1 MSAAHSSPLQATK
14 LPGEFLRYLEVL
26 ENTYLAERD
35 PIRAS
40 GFGGGAKRWRCERE
54 PLLDAG
60 EADGDLL
67 DVGCANGHLAE
78 CLVDWARERGR
89 RLTPYGVDYGERL
102 IALAQQRLP
111 QWASHFYVGNAWD
124 WVPPRR
130 YRYVYALYD
139 CVPRSHLSRYLQR
152 LAGEFVE
159 PSGRLI
165 VGAYGSRSRG
175 FAPFDVRSGLEQAGL
190 HVVGSSSG
198 GNPPIASFAWTDVG
212 T

>member
-1 MSAAHSSPLQATK
+1 MQATK

-26 ENTYLAERD
+26 EKAYLAERD

-40 GFGGGAKRWRCERE
+40 GFAGGEERWRRERE
-54 PLLDAG
+54 PLLDAV

-78 CLVDWARERGR
+78 CLVDWARERGQ
-89 RLTPYGVDYGERL
+89 RLTPYGVDFGERL
-102 IALAQQRLP
+102 IALARQRLP

-124 WVPPRR
+124 WEPPRR
-130 YRYVYALYD
+130 YSYVFTLYD

-152 LAGEFVE
+152 LASEFVE

-165 VGAYGSRSRG
+165 LGAYGSRSRG
-175 FAPFDVRSGLEQAGL
+175 FGPFDVRAGLEQAGL
-190 HVVGSSSG
+190 PVAGSSRG
-198 GNPPIASFAWTDVG
+198 GDPPIAAFAWTDV
-212 T
+212 

>member
-1 MSAAHSSPLQATK
+1 MQATK

-26 ENTYLAERD
+26 EKAYLAESD

-40 GFGGGAKRWRCERE
+40 GFGGGAERWRQERE
-54 PLLDAG
+54 PLLDAV

-67 DVGCANGHLAE
+67 DVGCANGHLVE
-78 CLVDWARERGR
+78 CLVDWAGERGQC
-89 RLTPYGVDYGERL
+89 LTPYGVDYGSRL
-102 IALAQQRLP
+102 IAQARKLLP

-124 WVPPRR
+124 WEPPRR
-130 YRYVYALYD
+130 YRYVYTLYD

-165 VGAYGSRSRG
+165 LGAYGSRSRG
-175 FAPFDVRSGLEQAGL
+175 FGPFDVRSGLEQAGL
-190 HVVGSSSG
+190 RVTGSSQG
-198 GNPPIASFAWTDVG
+198 GAPPVAAFAWTDV
-212 T
+212 

>member
-1 MSAAHSSPLQATK
+1 MQATK

-26 ENTYLAERD
+26 EKTYLAERD

-40 GFGGGAKRWRCERE
+40 GFGGGVKRWRCERE
-54 PLLDAG
+54 PLLDAV

-78 CLVDWARERGR
+78 CLVDWARERGW

-102 IALAQQRLP
+102 IALAKQRLP

-124 WVPPRR
+124 WEPPRR

-152 LAGEFVE
+152 LASEFVE

-175 FAPFDVRSGLEQAGL
+175 FGPFDVRSGLEQAGL
-190 HVVGSSSG
+190 RVAGSSAG

-212 T
+212 